1 VKIRTI
7 LVIIQRSNGDVL
19 LSASLINQLNDNFRP
34 EGIDLLV
41 NIDTLP
47 IAKTLSN
54 IRQIH
59 TFSYK
64 EKNENKFNQERKI
77 INKIY
82 RKYDLSINLTSSDRS
97 VIYALLASKKSISAV
112 EKNNL
117 KAWWKKILLKYH
129 FTYDLNSH
137 ILINNLKPLS
147 LLGLN
152 ALNHQ
157 AQPSFNQAASTSMR
171 DKLHKLKITKF
182 IIFHPSAQYNFK
194 VYDKK
199 LRDDLLYLLNTL
211 NISIIISGGKNE
223 IDTKIKASL
232 PKLNNIYDFIGD
244 TSIDEYICLSLLS
257 EGYIG
262 MDTLNMHIAASQ
274 NKRVFAIFGPTKLNM
289 WSPWSNNLQTSAIEV
304 KPIQTYDNITIFQ
317 ADMPC
322 VACGEKGCKNNG
334 LVSECLS
341 NISPSLIFK
350 EIEEWLLSHSL

>member
-19 LSASLINQLNDNFRP
+19 LSASLINQLNDNFGP
-34 EGIDLLV
+34 VGIDLLV

-47 IAKTLSN
+47 IAQTLSN
-54 IRQIH
+54 IREIH

-64 EKNENKFNQERKI
+64 EKNENKLNQERKI
-77 INKIY
+77 IKKIY

-112 EKNNL
+112 EHDNF

-129 FTYDLNSH
+129 FTFDMNSH

-147 LLGLN
+147 FLGLN

-157 AQPSFNQAASTSMR
+157 AQPSFSNVTSTSMQN
-171 DKLHKLKITKF
+171 KLHKLKISKF
-182 IIFHPSAQYNFK
+182 IIFHPSAQYNYK
-194 VYDKK
+194 IYDQK
-199 LRDDLLYLLNTL
+199 LRDDLLHLLNTL

-223 IDTKIKASL
+223 IDTEIKNSL
-232 PKLNNIYDFIGD
+232 PKLKNIYDFIGD
-244 TSIDEYICLSLLS
+244 TSIDEYISLSLLS

-274 NKRVFAIFGPTKLNM
+274 NKRIFAIFGPTKLSM
-289 WSPWSNNLQTSAIEV
+289 WSPWSNNLQTSAIEAR
-304 KPIQTYDNITIFQ
+304 PIQTYDNITIFQ

-322 VACGEKGCKNNG
+322 VACDEKGCKNNG

-350 EIEEWLLSHSL
+350 EIEEWLLSHSP